1 MFKDPF
7 LKWGGIF
14 AVVFVV
20 GYLTEDIIMTNVLGY
35 YHCSQDPNP
44 KTFIQKTVE
53 YPESI
58 YWEDNVYT
66 GFNEKDRRLMIVN
79 YLDGQHLKA
88 MALNG
93 DDGKVYVYT
102 ATEVDFDSFEFDKEK
117 YKLQYEQ
124 YANLIIQKQKSYKDE
139 LFQLSNMELLDKV
152 KQLNSK
158 HEKLL
163 LKINFTD
170 NPAHEKQLIKE
181 NKALLAQKRKTR
193 DVYVQKVMD
202 SGLVFDAKTDMP
214 LMNYTVRFQPVN
226 LGELSSQYLYSD
238 KVTITDNH
246 TQEVIAYNQRIMH
259 FFYKLF
265 PDFVGRRLYYPH
277 PVCGSDVYHRFDE
290 KVFGFFAQISPPKH
304 YYLMNNYLYNHYQK

>member
-66 GFNEKDRRLMIVN
+66 GFNEKDRKLMIMN
-79 YLDGQHLKA
+79 YLDGKHLKA

-102 ATEVDFDSFEFDKEK
+102 ATEGDFDSFEFDKEK
-117 YKLQYEQ
+117 YQVEYEK
-124 YANLIIQKQKSYKDE
+124 YTNLMMHKRKNYSDE
-139 LFQLSNMELLDKV
+139 LFQLSKMELLAKV
-152 KQLNSK
+152 DEITEKAKKYNYSIPFSK
-158 HEKLL
+158 DPEQK
-163 LKINFTD
+163 KR
-170 NPAHEKQLIKE
+170 LIEE
-181 NKALLAQKRKTR
+181 NKSLLTQKQKTW

-202 SGLVFDAKTDMP
+202 SRLVFDSNKDLP
-214 LMNYTVRFQPVN
+214 VMNYTVHFQPVN
-226 LGELSSQYLYSD
+226 LSELSRQYLYSD

-265 PDFVGRRLYYPH
+265 PDFAGGRLYDTH
-277 PVCGSDVYHRFDE
+277 PVCGSNAYQTFDE
-290 KVFGFFAQISPPKH
+290 SVFGIKSYFFTSKH